1 MFAGFFGVLGFV
13 YFQGVSEFLLAPG
26 VLLGPPHPK
35 FRKLWAA
42 VEEHISREWA
52 FVNQR
57 DSSHG
62 LARTE
67 AFGALDAVPALGVC
81 NHSFPCRLSDIVL
94 QHHALDLP
102 GGSDCHLLG
111 HSSRLA
117 LLQPQAVALAG
128 AHVCGHAQHAADQQ
142 VKATATTIIRKE
154 SCKASRQKIGGAATA
169 TVVGSP
175 TTFVVPNRRWISFF
189 FLSLSLSLSFVI
201 MNRVTAYFLSS
212 CSSAVRSHSYCCAAA
227 GTMGI

>member
-1 MFAGFFGVLGFV
+1 
-13 YFQGVSEFLLAPG
+13 LLASG
-26 VLLGPPHPK
+26 VLLGSPHPK
-35 FRKLWAA
+35 FWKLWAA
-42 VEEHISREWA
+42 VEERISREWA

-57 DSSHG
+57 DLSHG

-94 QHHALDLP
+94 QHHASHLL

-128 AHVCGHAQHAADQQ
+128 AHVCGHAQHEADQQ

-154 SCKASRQKIGGAATA
+154 SCKASRQKIGGQ
-169 TVVGSP
+169 P
-175 TTFVVPNRRWISFF
+175 
-189 FLSLSLSLSFVI
+189 LLLL
-201 MNRVTAYFLSS
+201 
-212 CSSAVRSHSYCCAAA
+212 
-227 GTMGI
+227 

>member
-1 MFAGFFGVLGFV
+1 M
-13 YFQGVSEFLLAPG
+13 LASG
-26 VLLGPPHPK
+26 VLLGPPHPQVPETLGGS
-35 FRKLWAA
+35 RGN
-42 VEEHISREWA
+42 ISREWG

-57 DSSHG
+57 YSSHG

-67 AFGALDAVPALGVC
+67 AFGALDAVSALGVC
-81 NHSFPCRLSDIVL
+81 NHSFPCRLSNIVL
-94 QHHALDLP
+94 QHHALHLP

-169 TVVGSP
+169 TVVGNP
-175 TTFVVPNRRWISFF
+175 TTFVVANRRWISFF
-189 FLSLSLSLSFVI
+189 FPSLSLSFVCNHEQGYCI
-201 MNRVTAYFLSS
+201 LSIFLFF
-212 CSSAVRSHSYCCAAA
+212 CCKKS
-227 GTMGI
+227 